1 MAKVKINVLQNF
13 NGKKENML
21 FEKDKQYDMDQAR
34 VDEILAFSKSLIE
47 VIEDDKQEK
56 SVTRKPRAK
65 KVVKKTAKDGE

>member
-34 VDEILAFSKSLIE
+34 VNEILAFSKSLIE
-47 VIEDDKQEK
+47 VIEDNKEDKP
-56 SVTRKPRAK
+56 VRKPRAK
-65 KVVKKTAKDGE
+65 KVVKETAKDGE